1 MNILNDKIKNNEI
14 FKKYDMKIEYSSSY
28 VTVEG
33 GFYVIVTQ
41 EGLRQVIYN
50 DERFHNSTL
59 TFLKAYN
66 HFKLRDEHY
75 TKVIKADTFNRLLVL
90 DEVELHILYILQA
103 LSRMENESYIY

>member
-14 FKKYDMKIEYSSSY
+14 FKKYDMKIEYIPSY

-41 EGLRQVIYN
+41 EGLRQVIYT

-75 TKVIKADTFNRLLVL
+75 TKVIKADTFNELLTL
-90 DEVELHILYILQA
+90 NELELYIFFKRFQEWKMKA
-103 LSRMENESYIY
+103 IYIR